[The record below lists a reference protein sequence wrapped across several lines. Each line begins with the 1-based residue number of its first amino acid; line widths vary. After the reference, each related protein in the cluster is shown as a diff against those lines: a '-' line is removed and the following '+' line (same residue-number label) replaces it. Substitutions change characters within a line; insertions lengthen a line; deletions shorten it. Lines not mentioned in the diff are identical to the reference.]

1 MNPNSDNLVVPLGLV
16 AAEIGR
22 DADELAVQLGDAVT
36 IGATPTSR
44 AAIGSGCVA
53 ARCTDRIQR
62 AQHRRALGRALM
74 PTPLIIRSRGDA
86 QIKLAV
92 DPQHPNRIRAILT
105 LSDEVIG
112 RPIIVELAAD
122 ELRNVLG
129 DALRLISADKRE
141 VDQWWMQ
148 LRDKPRPE
156 PALPEAAIPEPASR

>member
-1 MNPNSDNLVVPLGLV
+1 ML
-16 AAEIGR
+16 
-22 DADELAVQLGDAVT
+22 
-36 IGATPTSR
+36 
-44 AAIGSGCVA
+44 
-53 ARCTDRIQR
+53 
-62 AQHRRALGRALM
+62 
-74 PTPLIIRSRGDA
+74 TPLIIRSRGDA

-92 DPQHPNRIRAILT
+92 DPQHPNRMRAILT

-129 DALRLISADKRE
+129 DALRLISADQRE

-156 PALPEAAIPEPASR
+156 PALPEPRSPSRRAGDDCGGAQTSPSSAAAARTRS